1 MRLKKRI
8 DALEGPSS
16 TTEWPN
22 IIFIS
27 HGPNGEIWSAIIIRG
42 EHIARGHDESEEAF
56 VARAEA
62 CAANIE

>member
-1 MRLKKRI
+1 MSLERRI
-8 DALEGPSS
+8 DALEGACS

-27 HGPNGEIWSAIIIRG
+27 HGPDGEIWSAIIIHG
-42 EHIARGHDESEEAF
+42 DHIARGHDESEETF